1 MPTMTPEPVG
11 VLEALERFEQPL
23 LRFAATIAG
32 PDAARDTVQDV
43 FLELCKE
50 PWDKVEGH
58 LAAWLFTVC
67 RNKAI
72 SHRRKVARHTDVEED
87 EVIAESDRGPDR
99 TLEKK
104 EAASR
109 IARAMEG
116 LSERDREVVALKF
129 AGGLSYKEI
138 ADVTKLSVSH
148 VGVILHEALKK
159 VRERLARE
167 ENLTLEARRA

>member
-1 MPTMTPEPVG
+1 MSSAEPTS

-50 PWDKVEGH
+50 PWSKVEGH

-72 SHRRKVARHTDVEED
+72 SHRRKTARHTDVEEANVV
-87 EVIAESDRGPDR
+87 EETERGPDR
-99 TLEKK
+99 TFEKK

-109 IARAMEG
+109 VTRAMEG

-138 ADVTKLSVSH
+138 SDVTKLSVSH

-159 VRERLARE
+159 VRERLARDE
-167 ENLTLEARRA
+167 QMPLEVRRA